1 MTMSAAPHPGPLW
14 PQGHE
19 RERNTLS
26 APKAFAIALVIE
38 IALAG
43 GIAGILGLQNDTKPE
58 EPQTMQVVDIP
69 PPPPPP
75 KEEPKPEPKPEPKV
89 IEKVVNKPVPQQKA
103 IKETSPEPLETP
115 KAMPDGAKSNG
126 PTIPTEVGTKTTSG
140 NGAQGTGPVVKGLVP
155 IHKVQP
161 DYPRQALQ
169 DELNGEVIAIL
180 TVGPDGHVTNVD
192 IKKSTNRIFNS
203 SAKAALMQY
212 RFKADGSAHLAEIA
226 IGFNITEAQ

>member
-1 MTMSAAPHPGPLW
+1 MSAAPYPGPLW
-14 PQGHE
+14 PQGHK

-26 APKAFAIALVIE
+26 YGKAFAIALAIE
-38 IALAG
+38 VAATAAVFG
-43 GIAGILGLQNDTKPE
+43 VVGLQGEKKPE

-89 IEKVVNKPVPQQKA
+89 IEKVINKPVPQQKA

-115 KAMPDGAKSNG
+115 KAMPDGVKSSG
-126 PTIPTEVGTKTTSG
+126 PTIPTEVGTKTTAG
-140 NGAQGTGPVVKGLVP
+140 NGAQGTGPVIKGLVP

-169 DELNGEVIAIL
+169 DEINGEVVAIL
-180 TVGPDGHVTNVD
+180 TVGPDGRVSHVE
-192 IKKSTNRIFNS
+192 IKKSSNRIFNN
-203 SAKAALMQY
+203 SAKSALMQY
-212 RFKADGSAHLAEIA
+212 RFQADGATHLAEIA
-226 IGFNITEAQ
+226 IGFNITDAQ